1 MNLGS
6 FNPSEYDDD
15 QFEPIP
21 AGDYVA
27 TITEADMK
35 PTRRG
40 DGEYIKL
47 TWQVQPGQHAH
58 AGRLIWMNINWVNPN
73 EAAVAIG
80 KKQLASIC
88 RAVGLPA
95 SEIANF
101 ELGMILGK
109 PCKISVAIRDASNG
123 YSPSNEIKRIAKHE
137 GASVA
142 NSTMQ
147 QPPWQDAQKVPF

>member
-1 MNLGS
+1 MNLVS

-21 AGDYVA
+21 ADDYVA
-27 TITEADMK
+27 TVTEAEMRT
-35 PTRRG
+35 TRRG

-47 TWQVQPGQHAH
+47 TWQVQDGQH
-58 AGRLIWMNINWVNPN
+58 AGRLSWQNINWQNPN

-109 PCKISVAIRDASNG
+109 PCKVSVTIRDASNG
-123 YSPSNEIKRIAKHE
+123 YSPSNEIKRIAKAE

-142 NSTMQ
+142 ASTMQ
-147 QPPWQDAQKVPF
+147 QPPWQDAKKVPF